1 MELGVLKKYIDDNF
15 EKGFIRP
22 LTSFCASS
30 VLFVFKK
37 DETFR
42 LCVDF
47 RQLNSITVKD
57 RYALPLIKELYDRL
71 HSAWVFTSLDLRGV
85 YNLIRMKEGEEW
97 KTAFRIRY
105 RLYKYTVMP
114 FGLTNVLVSC

>member
-1 MELGVLKKYIDDNF
+1 MELGVLKQYIDDNL

-22 LTSFCASS
+22 SISFCASS
-30 VLFVFKK
+30 VLFVPKK
-37 DETFR
+37 DETLR

-57 RYALPLIKELYDRL
+57 RYMLPLIKELHDRL
-71 HSAWVFTSLDLRGV
+71 RGARVFTSLDLRGA

-105 RLYKYTVMP
+105 RLYEYTVMS
-114 FGLTNVLVSC
+114 FGLTNAPASC